1 MFVQLKKTPVGPK
14 GPQGLKTLK
23 GPQGL
28 KTLKG
33 PQGLKTLKGPK
44 GPKGLCDVV
53 LHSLSNQQIA

>member
-1 MFVQLKKTPVGPK
+1 MWYCKRNNFEALVFVKLKWTPVGPK
-14 GPQGLKTLK
+14 GP
-23 GPQGL
+23 
-28 KTLKG
+28 KG